1 MVQISVGMR
10 PTPAPGRIRSIRGWP
25 ALLVLALLVGA
36 CATPI
41 SVTRL
46 DPLVAQQ
53 ELTRNVL
60 YSGEASA
67 SSRIILN
74 REDLS
79 KQFDQD
85 PEAALRDLHTEV
97 ASGRR
102 GTNYI
107 YALAE
112 LSFLYAQRDAPATRK
127 QAYYLATAVYA
138 YAFLFPPPEGSAPPQ
153 PYDRRFRD
161 ACDLYNRALAAA
173 LRSKD
178 GARIDIHAGVFPL
191 PFGELDVAFDPAQLH
206 WLDRQLAEFV
216 PVVDLEVEGLRNRYR
231 RSGLGSPL
239 AASTVAASAG
249 GGLYLPLRLK
259 IPVTLFLRLE
269 QPWQQL
275 KSNRI
280 QATLELYVDSD
291 TESVQ
296 VDGRQ
301 VPLEAEPTAALAY
314 MLSGSTVWDYEF
326 KGFLVGDFFRQE
338 IPGQLFAL
346 EPYRPGRI
354 PVVFVHGTAS
364 SPARWAEMF
373 NELQNDPRIR
383 QQYQFWFFIY
393 ETGNP
398 ILYSALR
405 LREALETA
413 LAEIDPRGQ
422 DPALRKMVI
431 VGHSQGGLLTKLM
444 VVELE
449 DKVRDFFGVPID
461 EMQVSSEA
469 RDLLNRLAAVHP
481 LPFVRQVI
489 FMATPHRGSYVAG
502 NWIAQ
507 QVARLA
513 RLPRDLL
520 RFSADVLRADPRLA
534 IALQGRVGSVYA
546 MTPGSP
552 LIRALAP
559 TPLAPGVI
567 GHSIIAVKGDG
578 PVEEGSDGVVK
589 YTSAHIDGVESE
601 LVVRSGH
608 SVQSTPEGI
617 EEVRRILRENAE
629 AR

>member
-1 MVQISVGMR
+1 M
-10 PTPAPGRIRSIRGWP
+10 PAPGRSVAVRGWIG
-25 ALLVLALLVGA
+25 LVLLSLAVGA

-46 DPLVAQQ
+46 DPLAAQQ
-53 ELTRNVL
+53 ELTRSVL
-60 YSGEASA
+60 DSGEAS
-67 SSRIILN
+67 SSSQIILN
-74 REDLS
+74 RENLAS
-79 KQFDQD
+79 QFKKE
-85 PEAALRDLHTEV
+85 PGAALGTLHAEV

-102 GTNYI
+102 DINYV

-112 LSFLYAQRDAPATRK
+112 LSFLYAQGDAPPTQKRT
-127 QAYYLATAVYA
+127 YYLAAAVYA
-138 YAFLFPPPEGSAPPQ
+138 YAFLFPPAGTAPLE

-161 ACDLYNRALAAA
+161 ACDLYNRALTAA

-178 GARIDIHAGVFPL
+178 GTRIEIHAGVFSL
-191 PFGELDVAFDPAQLH
+191 PFGELDVSFDPAQLQ
-206 WLDRQLAEFV
+206 WLDRQLADFV
-216 PVVDLEVEGLRNRYR
+216 PVVDLEVEGMRNRYR

-239 AASTVAASAG
+239 AASTVAGSAREA
-249 GGLYLPLRLK
+249 LYLPLRLK

-269 QPWQQL
+269 EPWQQL
-275 KSNRI
+275 STNHLK
-280 QATLELYVDSD
+280 ATLELYVDSD

-296 VDGRQ
+296 VDGRL

-326 KGFLVGDFFRQE
+326 KGFLLGDFFRQE

-373 NELQNDPRIR
+373 NELQNDPVIR
-383 QQYQFWFFIY
+383 QHYQFWFFIY

-405 LREALETA
+405 LRESLETA

-449 DKVRDFFGVPID
+449 DKVRAFFPAPVG
-461 EMQVSSEA
+461 ELQVSPEF
-469 RDLLNRLAAVHP
+469 RDLLNRVAEIHP

-502 NWIAQ
+502 NWLAQ
-507 QVARLA
+507 QLA
-513 RLPRDLL
+513 RFVRLPGELLRFTGDLL
-520 RFSADVLRADPRLA
+520 REDPRLA
-534 IALQGRVGSVYA
+534 VALTGRVGSVYA

-552 LIRALAP
+552 LVTA
-559 TPLAPGVI
+559 
-567 GHSIIAVKGDG
+567 
-578 PVEEGSDGVVK
+578 
-589 YTSAHIDGVESE
+589 
-601 LVVRSGH
+601 
-608 SVQSTPEGI
+608 
-617 EEVRRILRENAE
+617 
-629 AR
+629 

>member
-1 MVQISVGMR
+1 MLLGRCGTSQ
-10 PTPAPGRIRSIRGWP
+10 TPAPGQIRTVGGWLG
-25 ALLVLALLVGA
+25 LLLLSLAVGA

-46 DPLVAQQ
+46 DPLTAQQ
-53 ELTRNVL
+53 DLTRNAL
-60 YSGEASA
+60 YSGEAS
-67 SSRIILN
+67 SFSRIILN
-74 REDLS
+74 RENLS
-79 KQFDQD
+79 ERFSEE
-85 PEAALRDLHTEV
+85 PEAALRALHTAV
-97 ASGRR
+97 VSGGR
-102 GTNYI
+102 GINYI

-112 LSFLYAQRDAPATRK
+112 LSFLYAQREAPPPEK
-127 QAYYLATAVYA
+127 QAYYLASAIYA
-138 YAFLFPPPEGSAPPQ
+138 YAFLFPPAGTAPPE
-153 PYDRRFRD
+153 PYGRRFRD
-161 ACDLYNRALAAA
+161 ACDLYNRALTAAFP
-173 LRSKD
+173 SED
-178 GARIDIHAGVFPL
+178 GTRIEIHAGVFRL
-191 PFGELDVAFDPAQLH
+191 PFGEVDVAFDPKQLT

-216 PVVDLEVEGLRNRYR
+216 PVVDLGIGGLRNRYR
-231 RSGLGSPL
+231 RSGLGAPL
-239 AASTVAASAG
+239 AASTLAGSARE
-249 GGLYLPLRLK
+249 GLYLPLRLK

-269 QPWQQL
+269 EPWQQL
-275 KSNRI
+275 NTNHLR
-280 QATLELYVDSD
+280 ATLELYVDSD

-326 KGFLVGDFFRQE
+326 KGFLVGDFFRKE

-405 LREALETA
+405 LRESLETA
-413 LAEIDPRGQ
+413 LAEIDPHGQ

-449 DKVRDFFGVPID
+449 DKVRAFFPAPV
-461 EMQVSSEA
+461 EELQVSQEF
-469 RDLLNRLAAVHP
+469 RDLLNRLAEIHP

-502 NWIAQ
+502 SWLAHQ
-507 QVARLA
+507 LA
-513 RLPRDLL
+513 RFVRLPALML
-520 RFSADVLRADPRLA
+520 RFTGDVLSQDPRLA

-552 LIRALAP
+552 LVTALGPA
-559 TPLAPGVI
+559 PLAPGVI

-578 PVEEGSDGVVK
+578 PVEEGDDGVVK

-608 SVQSTPEGI
+608 SVQSTPEAI

>member
-1 MVQISVGMR
+1 
-10 PTPAPGRIRSIRGWP
+10 
-25 ALLVLALLVGA
+25 
-36 CATPI
+36 
-41 SVTRL
+41 
-46 DPLVAQQ
+46 
-53 ELTRNVL
+53 
-60 YSGEASA
+60 
-67 SSRIILN
+67 
-74 REDLS
+74 
-79 KQFDQD
+79 
-85 PEAALRDLHTEV
+85 
-97 ASGRR
+97 
-102 GTNYI
+102 
-107 YALAE
+107 
-112 LSFLYAQRDAPATRK
+112 
-127 QAYYLATAVYA
+127 
-138 YAFLFPPPEGSAPPQ
+138 
-153 PYDRRFRD
+153 
-161 ACDLYNRALAAA
+161 
-173 LRSKD
+173 
-178 GARIDIHAGVFPL
+178 
-191 PFGELDVAFDPAQLH
+191 
-206 WLDRQLAEFV
+206 
-216 PVVDLEVEGLRNRYR
+216 
-231 RSGLGSPL
+231 
-239 AASTVAASAG
+239 
-249 GGLYLPLRLK
+249 
-259 IPVTLFLRLE
+259 
-269 QPWQQL
+269 
-275 KSNRI
+275 
-280 QATLELYVDSD
+280 
-291 TESVQ
+291 
-296 VDGRQ
+296 
-301 VPLEAEPTAALAY
+301 
-314 MLSGSTVWDYEF
+314 
-326 KGFLVGDFFRQE
+326 
-338 IPGQLFAL
+338 
-346 EPYRPGRI
+346 
-354 PVVFVHGTAS
+354 
-364 SPARWAEMF
+364 MF

-469 RDLLNRLAAVHP
+469 RDLLNRLAEVHP

-601 LVVRSGH
+601 QVVRSGH

>member
-1 MVQISVGMR
+1 MSVGFCGTSQR
-10 PTPAPGRIRSIRGWP
+10 VAAGRTRTIRGR
-25 ALLVLALLVGA
+25 LALFVLLLAVCA

-53 ELTRNVL
+53 DLTRNAL
-60 YSGEASA
+60 YSGEAS
-67 SSRIILN
+67 SFSRIILN

-79 KQFDQD
+79 KEFAKN
-85 PEAALRDLHTEV
+85 PEEALRALHTEV
-97 ASGRR
+97 MSGSR
-102 GTNYI
+102 GTDYI

-112 LSFLYAQRDAPATRK
+112 LSFLYAQSDAPPAKR
-127 QAYYLATAVYA
+127 QAYYLAAAVYA
-138 YAFLFPPPEGSAPPQ
+138 YAFVFPPGGTAPTE

-161 ACDLYNRALAAA
+161 ACDLYNRALTAA
-173 LRSKD
+173 LRSND
-178 GARIDIHAGVFPL
+178 GSHIEIHAGVFPL
-191 PFGELDVAFDPAQLH
+191 PFGELDVSFDSAQLQ
-206 WLDRQLAEFV
+206 WVDRQLADFV
-216 PVVDLEVEGLRNRYR
+216 PVVDLGVEGLRNRYR
-231 RSGLGSPL
+231 RSGLGAPL
-239 AASTVAASAG
+239 AASTVAGTAG
-249 GGLYLPLRLK
+249 EGLILPLRLK

-269 QPWQQL
+269 EPWQQL
-275 KSNRI
+275 STNHLH
-280 QATLELYVDSD
+280 ATLELYVDSD
-291 TESVQ
+291 TQSVQ
-296 VDGRQ
+296 VDGRR

-314 MLSGSTVWDYEF
+314 MLSGSTLWDYEF
-326 KGFLVGDFFRQE
+326 KGFLVGDFLRQE

-413 LAEIDPRGQ
+413 LAKIDSRGE

-449 DKVRDFFGVPID
+449 DKVREFFGVPID
-461 EMQVSSEA
+461 ELMVSADA
-469 RDLLNRLAAVHP
+469 RDMLNRLAEVHP
-481 LPFVRQVI
+481 LPFVRRVI
-489 FMATPHRGSYVAG
+489 FLATPHRGSYVAG
-502 NWIAQ
+502 NWLAQ
-507 QVARLA
+507 QVARLV
-513 RLPRDLL
+513 RLPGDLL

-534 IALQGRVGSVYA
+534 IAMQGRVGSVYA

-567 GHSIIAVKGDG
+567 GHSIIAVNGDG
-578 PVEEGSDGVVK
+578 PVEEGSDGVVN

-608 SVQSTPEGI
+608 SVQLNPEAI
-617 EEVRRILRENAE
+617 EEVRRILLENAK
-629 AR
+629 AG